1 MSLSLFGKIAFD
13 VALVALWLALALNR
27 EKLIA
32 FEKKLSKRLTE
43 DFRKAR
49 QRLIEGFRKTR
60 LCKEINRM
68 IRAYEMAHQE
78 VQK

>member
-1 MSLSLFGKIAFD
+1 MSLSLFRNIAFD
-13 VALVALWLALALNR
+13 VALVALWLALAFNR

-32 FEKKLSKRLTE
+32 LEKKLSKRLTE
-43 DFRKAR
+43 D
-49 QRLIEGFRKTR
+49 FRKTR

>member
-13 VALVALWLALALNR
+13 VALVALWLALAFNR

-43 DFRKAR
+43 DC
-49 QRLIEGFRKTR
+49 RKTR

>member
-13 VALVALWLALALNR
+13 VALVALWLALAFNR

-32 FEKKLSKRLTE
+32 LEKKLSKRLTE
-43 DFRKAR
+43 DFRK
-49 QRLIEGFRKTR
+49 TR
-60 LCKEINRM
+60 HCKEINRM

>member
-1 MSLSLFGKIAFD
+1 MSLSLFGNIAFD
-13 VALVALWLALALNR
+13 VALVALWLALAFNR
-27 EKLIA
+27 EKLIV

-43 DFRKAR
+43 D
-49 QRLIEGFRKTR
+49 FRKTR

>member
-1 MSLSLFGKIAFD
+1 MSLSLFGNIVFD
-13 VALVALWLALALNR
+13 VALVALWLALAFNR

-32 FEKKLSKRLTE
+32 LEKKLSKRLTE
-43 DFRKAR
+43 D
-49 QRLIEGFRKTR
+49 FRKTR

>member
-1 MSLSLFGKIAFD
+1 MSLSLFGNIAFD
-13 VALVALWLALALNR
+13 VALVALWLALAFNR

-32 FEKKLSKRLTE
+32 LEKKLSKRLTE
-43 DFRKAR
+43 D
-49 QRLIEGFRKTR
+49 FRKTR

>member
-1 MSLSLFGKIAFD
+1 MSLSLFENIAFD

-43 DFRKAR
+43 DFRK
-49 QRLIEGFRKTR
+49 TR

>member
-1 MSLSLFGKIAFD
+1 MSLSLFGNIVFD
-13 VALVALWLALALNR
+13 VALVALWLALAFNR

-43 DFRKAR
+43 D
-49 QRLIEGFRKTR
+49 FRKTR

>member
-1 MSLSLFGKIAFD
+1 MSLSLFGNIAFD

-43 DFRKAR
+43 DFRK
-49 QRLIEGFRKTR
+49 TR

>member
-1 MSLSLFGKIAFD
+1 MSLSLFGNIAFD
-13 VALVALWLALALNR
+13 VALVALWLALAFNR

-43 DFRKAR
+43 A
-49 QRLIEGFRKTR
+49 FRKTR

>member
-32 FEKKLSKRLTE
+32 FEKKFSKRLTE
-43 DFRKAR
+43 D
-49 QRLIEGFRKTR
+49 FRKTR

>member
-1 MSLSLFGKIAFD
+1 MSLSLFGNIAFD
-13 VALVALWLALALNR
+13 VALVALWLALAFNR

-32 FEKKLSKRLTE
+32 FDKKLSKRLTE
-43 DFRKAR
+43 D
-49 QRLIEGFRKTR
+49 FRKTR

>member
-1 MSLSLFGKIAFD
+1 MSLSLFGNIVFD
-13 VALVALWLALALNR
+13 ASLVALLLLGYINEDKA
-27 EKLIA
+27 IA
-32 FEKKLSKRLTE
+32 SEKKLSKRLTE
-43 DFRKAR
+43 D
-49 QRLIEGFRKTR
+49 FRKTR